1 VSNAAGADASTP
13 LLEARGVRKFYG
25 PVRAIDGVDV
35 TIRHGEVVALVGD
48 NGAGKSTLAKV
59 LCGVHPP
66 DDGEVLVEGEPV
78 TFRSYHDAAALG
90 IAVIYQDLAL
100 VDQRDVATNLFLGR
114 EPGTFFV
121 NRRLM
126 RREAA
131 RVIGDLNFNVPS
143 VRTAAGQLS
152 GGQRQ
157 AIAIARAVHQGGKL
171 MIMDEPVA
179 ALGVEGQRKVLEII
193 RDLRARGSSVLV
205 ISHNLE
211 HVFQVADRIVVLRRG
226 KVAGVRERAKSTPN
240 EIVGLIVGAD
250 APLAAAGVAEEAPGG
265 D

>member
-1 VSNAAGADASTP
+1 MSTAEAP
-13 LLEARGVRKFYG
+13 GPPVLLLEARGLRKFYG
-25 PVRAIDGVDV
+25 RVRALDGVDLTV
-35 TIRHGEVVALVGD
+35 RRGEVVALVGD

-59 LCGVHPP
+59 LCGVLSP
-66 DDGEVLVEGEPV
+66 DGGEVRVDGEPV
-78 TFRSYHDAAALG
+78 TLHSYHDAAALG

-114 EPGTFFV
+114 EPGRVFI
-121 NRRLM
+121 NRRQM
-126 RREAA
+126 RRESA
-131 RVIGDLNFNVPS
+131 RVIRELNFNVPS
-143 VRTAAGQLS
+143 MRAAAGQLS

-157 AIAIARAVHQGGKL
+157 SIAIARAVHQGGKL

-193 RDLRARGSSVLV
+193 HDLRARGSSVLV

-226 KVAGVRERAKSTPN
+226 QVAGVRERSKTTPN
-240 EIVGLIVGAD
+240 EIVGLIVGAGATNG
-250 APLAAAGVAEEAPGG
+250 APAGEEGAHG

>member
-1 VSNAAGADASTP
+1 MTAPARSNGATP

-25 PVRAIDGVDV
+25 HVRALDGVDV
-35 TIRHGEVVALVGD
+35 TIRRGEVVALVGD

-59 LCGVHPP
+59 FCGVLSP
-66 DDGEVLVEGEPV
+66 DEGEVLVEGAPV
-78 TFRSYHDAAALG
+78 ALRSYHDAAALG
-90 IAVIYQDLAL
+90 VAVIYQDLAL
-100 VDQRDVATNLFLGR
+100 VDVRDVATNLFLGR
-114 EPGTFFV
+114 EPGRFFV

-131 RVIGDLNFNVPS
+131 RVIGELKFNVPS
-143 VRTAAGQLS
+143 MRSAAGQLS

-157 AIAIARAVHQGGKL
+157 SIAIARAVHQGGKL

-179 ALGVEGQRKVLEII
+179 ALGVEGQQKVLDII
-193 RDLRARGSSVLV
+193 RDLRSRGSSVLV

-226 KVAGVRERAKSTPN
+226 QIAGVRERSRTTPN

-250 APLAAAGVAEEAPGG
+250 APVRSAEAERAADG